1 MSPSDK
7 KLIEDQQLHIQELEN
22 EIRMLK
28 NASDGLRD
36 KVEELQEELKDASD
50 LKAFIRDISPL
61 LAKMDIREREKEFQ
75 HYALW
80 TSQGQHPLQKDFEIE
95 AAEFDEDYQQWE
107 FTIWADDL
115 KHLIVCSQQ
124 NDGQIKCDLT
134 SEY

>member
-50 LKAFIRDISPL
+50 LKAFIR
-61 LAKMDIREREKEFQ
+61 E
-75 HYALW
+75 
-80 TSQGQHPLQKDFEIE
+80 
-95 AAEFDEDYQQWE
+95 
-107 FTIWADDL
+107 
-115 KHLIVCSQQ
+115 
-124 NDGQIKCDLT
+124 
-134 SEY
+134 